1 MTQYIEG
8 DVSACK
14 LTLEKTALNYEK
26 LVDHVTYRR
35 KFTHNYIRLGSLKRL
50 RALATTLNFF
60 AKQVA
65 TILTPTRT

>member
-8 DVSACK
+8 DASACK
-14 LTLEKTALNYEK
+14 LTLENCIELREICRSRY
-26 LVDHVTYRR
+26 LQ